1 MRIVR
6 SSVDMKKQKITAA
19 DNVFDTLG
27 EAPGYEEDVVAED
40 EDALGDQLDNIE
52 DNLEDVQDAVEDVQ
66 EDDVRIDVD
75 NNIVDHLVAECENCK
90 QVFISAMIA
99 SDQDVESI
107 SGVCPLCG
115 KDTTQ
120 QLKWIIKKY
129 PEED

>member
-1 MRIVR
+1 MRIVHN
-6 SSVDMKKQKITAA
+6 SVNVKKKITAA
-19 DNVFDTLG
+19 DNVFDDLG
-27 EAPGYEEDVVAED
+27 DAPGYEADAALE
-40 EDALGDQLDNIE
+40 EDAISDQLDAIE
-52 DNLEDVQDAVEDVQ
+52 DNLEDVQDVVEDVE

-75 NNIVDHLVAECENCK
+75 NNIVNHLIAECENCK
-90 QVFISAMIA
+90 GVFISAMIA
-99 SDQDVESI
+99 SDQEVESI

>member
-1 MRIVR
+1 MRIVHN
-6 SSVDMKKQKITAA
+6 SVNVKKKKITAA
-19 DNVFDTLG
+19 DNVFDDLG
-27 EAPGYEEDVVAED
+27 EAPGYEEDAALE
-40 EDALGDQLDNIE
+40 EDAISDQLDAIE
-52 DNLEDVQDAVEDVQ
+52 DNLEDVQDVVEDVE

-75 NNIVDHLVAECENCK
+75 NNIVDHLIAECENCK
-90 QVFISAMIA
+90 GVFISAMIA
-99 SDQDVESI
+99 SDQDVDSI

>member
-1 MRIVR
+1 MRIVHN
-6 SSVDMKKQKITAA
+6 SVNVEKKKITAA
-19 DNVFDTLG
+19 DNVFDDLG
-27 EAPGYEEDVVAED
+27 DAPGYEEDVTLE
-40 EDALGDQLDNIE
+40 EDAISDQLDAIE
-52 DNLEDVQDAVEDVQ
+52 DNLEDVQDVVEDVE

-75 NNIVDHLVAECENCK
+75 NNIVNHLIAECENCK
-90 QVFISAMIA
+90 GVFISAMIA
-99 SDQDVESI
+99 TDQEVDSI

>member
-1 MRIVR
+1 MRIVHN
-6 SSVDMKKQKITAA
+6 SVNVKMKKITAA
-19 DNVFDTLG
+19 DNVFDDFG
-27 EAPGYEEDVVAED
+27 EAPGYEEDVALE
-40 EDALGDQLDNIE
+40 EDAISDQLDAIE
-52 DNLEDVQDAVEDVQ
+52 DNLEDVQDVVEDVE

-75 NNIVDHLVAECENCK
+75 NNITDHLVAECENCK
-90 QVFISAMIA
+90 GVFISAMIA
-99 SDQDVESI
+99 SDQDVDSI

>member
-1 MRIVR
+1 MRIVHN
-6 SSVDMKKQKITAA
+6 SVNVEKKKITAA
-19 DNVFDTLG
+19 DNVFDDLG
-27 EAPGYEEDVVAED
+27 EAPGYEEDAALE
-40 EDALGDQLDNIE
+40 EDAISDQLDAIE
-52 DNLEDVQDAVEDVQ
+52 DNLEDVQDVVEDVE

-75 NNIVDHLVAECENCK
+75 NNIVNHLIAECENCK
-90 QVFISAMIA
+90 GVFISAMIA
-99 SDQDVESI
+99 SDQEVESI